1 MTIDKQM
8 KSFPGNDERMSV
20 LHQDSGGIVSVLHQ
34 DEGGI
39 GKSIPDAR
47 KISRDPR
54 DFPRAKPEGNL
65 EGRGKSGGQRG
76 WISQYLPSF
85 GGARTISQHP
95 FFYREWIRKSFPLDR
110 EGLAVLKSIFHCWML
125 QIASPYQVTW
135 ENSRGKPSQ
144 TNCKLQVQCDGFARG
159 PHLSWYIF

>member
-1 MTIDKQM
+1 MR
-8 KSFPGNDERMSV
+8 ERQ
-20 LHQDSGGIVSVLHQ
+20 LLQQQQPPTHTLSGICPPTAQRPANNKNVSVLQQ

-54 DFPRAKPEGNL
+54 DFPRAKPEGYL

-85 GGARTISQHP
+85 GGARTISQHQ
-95 FFYREWIRKSFPLDR
+95 FFYREWIRKSFPVDR
-110 EGLAVLKSIFHCWML
+110 EGLTVLKSILPC
-125 QIASPYQVTW
+125 
-135 ENSRGKPSQ
+135 
-144 TNCKLQVQCDGFARG
+144 
-159 PHLSWYIF
+159 